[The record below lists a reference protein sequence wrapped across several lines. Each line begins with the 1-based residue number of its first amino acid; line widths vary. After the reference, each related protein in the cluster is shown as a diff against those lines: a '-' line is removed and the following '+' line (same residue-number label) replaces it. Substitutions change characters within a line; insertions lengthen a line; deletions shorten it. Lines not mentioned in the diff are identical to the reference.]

1 MEKITVKIKR
11 QYDKFYSIIF
21 NGHSKVKTADS
32 FLFLLTRDSH
42 FSKVV
47 LMILPQRQHGCSE
60 LMLWS
65 YGRHPDE
72 VRGAVVK
79 STLAEERNAIFN
91 EGEDLKM
98 DEQLLARE
106 AEK

>member
-1 MEKITVKIKR
+1 
-11 QYDKFYSIIF
+11 
-21 NGHSKVKTADS
+21 
-32 FLFLLTRDSH
+32 
-42 FSKVV
+42 
-47 LMILPQRQHGCSE
+47 
-60 LMLWS
+60 
-65 YGRHPDE
+65 
-72 VRGAVVK
+72 VVK